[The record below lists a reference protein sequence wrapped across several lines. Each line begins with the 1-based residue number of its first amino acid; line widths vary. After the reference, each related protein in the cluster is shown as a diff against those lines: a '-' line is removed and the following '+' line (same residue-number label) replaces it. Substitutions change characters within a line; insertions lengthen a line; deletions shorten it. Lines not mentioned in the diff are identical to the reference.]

1 MLRTDRIGRRLYRF
15 LLYAYPR
22 AFRQRYG
29 TAMLKL
35 FSARHERARA
45 TGGLLVGIRFWTE
58 IFRDLIPTAAAERAE
73 ALGIHD
79 EAVARPAMASGLISG
94 KGGSVESLL
103 LDTKQSIRRLAQSPG
118 FTLTALLVVG
128 LGIGANAAVFSV
140 VDGILFR
147 PPPWERPEEVVWIYQ
162 DPDDGDP
169 SSSSYP
175 AYRDM
180 AAHTDLFSGVT
191 AVISG
196 WSARHMTD
204 EGDAR
209 HMMVSFVTAGY
220 FPVLGLSP
228 SRGTW
233 LEAIHDNPGA
243 EPVAVVSHRAWQNS
257 FAGDPDII
265 GRRVRLNGASVTII
279 GVGPRGYTGTTP
291 GADIDFWLSIS
302 SAGPIG
308 GDFFWATLER
318 REDHWFWV
326 LARLQPGVTPQ
337 RAQAA
342 MDVLAQRLA
351 TEFPL
356 LNDGRDITVFPSSAI
371 RVHPDEDAILF
382 PVGAV
387 LMAVVGL
394 VLLIACGN
402 MANLLLARA
411 STRGR
416 EIAVRL
422 ALGATRGRL
431 IRHLLTESVI
441 LSFAGSGLGLLFAY
455 WMGRVLMVYQP
466 SLPGGATVEISVDL
480 RVLVFSVVLAV
491 VTGMSLGLIPALR
504 ASRPDLASSLKDS
517 KETLG
522 VSKRPSRR
530 PRWLDL
536 RNALVMLQVAVSL
549 VLLAGAGLLVKS
561 LMNSQNVD
569 LGFAKRGMAIVEAD
583 VREAGY
589 EGEAARQLFDAYKQ
603 RVAAWPGV
611 EAAAYATRL
620 PVTPSGGSST
630 LEIEDYEATA
640 GTGQVEVIYSYI
652 DPDYARTF
660 EIPVLHGRNFTP
672 DDILGTERVALVNEA
687 FGNRYWGTADVVGRR
702 YRHQGYPDSW
712 VRIVGVLRDVKV
724 RTPGETPTPMFYRPL
739 AQNSGWAR
747 LSLAVRFAGDPAAMV
762 RTMLQELRAL
772 DADVPV
778 NYARTMDDHVDLAM
792 ATPRTAAGMLALFG
806 GLALLLAS
814 MGLYAVVAFT
824 VARRTGEIGI
834 RIALGASGRNVVGM
848 VIKEMMIVVAIG
860 VAVGVVLALIATP
873 VLESILFDVAPS
885 DPMTFA
891 ATAAL
896 LALVTLFAS
905 WLPAR
910 RAAGSDPMAALR
922 KE

>member
-1 MLRTDRIGRRLYRF
+1 VAWASRIGERLYRF
-15 LLYAYPR
+15 LLYLYPR
-22 AFRQRYG
+22 EFRQRYG
-29 TAMLKL
+29 AAMLDL
-35 FSARHERARA
+35 FSARQERAHD
-45 TGGLLVGIRFWTE
+45 TGGPLAGLRFWTE
-58 IFRDLIPTAAAERAE
+58 IFHDLITTSVGERLEAWGFHRRVTAQPT
-73 ALGIHD
+73 I
-79 EAVARPAMASGLISG
+79 ASDLISR

-103 LDTKQSIRRLAQSPG
+103 LDTKQSIRRLAQTPG
-118 FTLTALLVVG
+118 FTLTALLIVG

-147 PPPWERPEEVVWIYQ
+147 PPPWERPDEIVWIYQ
-162 DPDDGDP
+162 DSDDGDP

-180 AAHTDLFSGVT
+180 AAHTDLFTGVT

-209 HMMVSFVTAGY
+209 HVTVSFVTAGY

-228 SRGTW
+228 SRGIW
-233 LEAIHDNPGA
+233 LESGHDNPGA

-257 FAGDPDII
+257 FAGDLDII

-279 GVGPRGYTGTTP
+279 GVGPKGYTGTTP
-291 GADIDFWLSIS
+291 GVDVDFWLSIS

-308 GDFFWATLER
+308 GDFFWATLEH

-326 LARLQPGVTPQ
+326 LARLQPGVTAQ

-342 MDVLAQRLA
+342 MNVLAQRLA
-351 TEFPL
+351 SEFPL
-356 LNDGRDITVFPSSAI
+356 LNEGRDITVFPSSSI

-394 VLLIACGN
+394 VLLIACSN

-416 EIAVRL
+416 EIALRL

-441 LSFAGSGLGLLFAY
+441 LSFAGSALGLLFAY
-455 WMGRVLMVYQP
+455 WVGRVLTVYQP
-466 SLPGGATVEISVDL
+466 SLPGGATIEISVDT
-480 RVLVFSVVLAV
+480 RVLVFAVVLAA
-491 VTGMSLGLIPALR
+491 VTGMLIGLIPALR
-504 ASRPDLASSLKDS
+504 ASRPDLVPSLKDS
-517 KETLG
+517 KDSLG
-522 VSKRPSRR
+522 VGGRPSRR

-569 LGFAKRGMAIVEAD
+569 LGFTKTGIAIVEAD

-589 EGEAARQLFDAYKQ
+589 EGETGRQLFDDFK
-603 RVAAWPGV
+603 RRITGLPGV
-611 EAAAYATRL
+611 EEASYTTRL

-630 LEIEDYEATA
+630 LEIEDYQATT
-640 GTGQVEVIYSYI
+640 GTGQVEVINADV
-652 DPDYARTF
+652 DPDYAKTF
-660 EIPVLHGRNFTP
+660 GIPLLHGRNFTP

-687 FGNRYWGTADVVGRR
+687 FGRRYWGTSDVVGRR

-712 VRIVGVLRDVKV
+712 VQIVGVLGNVKV

-739 AQNSGWAR
+739 AQNSGWSR
-747 LSLAVRFAGDPAAMV
+747 LSLVARVAGDPVAAV
-762 RTMLQELRAL
+762 RTMRQELRAL

-778 NYARTMDDHVDLAM
+778 TQARTMEDHVDMAM
-792 ATPRTAAGMLALFG
+792 AMPLTAAGMLGLFG

-814 MGLYAVVAFT
+814 MGLYAVVAFA

-834 RIALGASGRNVVGM
+834 RMALGASKGNVVGM

-860 VAVGVVLALIATP
+860 VGVGIVLALMATP

-885 DPMTFA
+885 DPMTLTA
-891 ATAAL
+891 VAAL
-896 LALVTLFAS
+896 LMLVTLFAT

-910 RAAGSDPMAALR
+910 RAAASDPMVALR